1 MAINLGNLG
10 KKQAGKKTPERP
22 IIKDEK
28 LALKV
33 DEFARLTE
41 EKKSVE
47 GALAVLNKEIRS
59 AAFEEFL
66 TYNSG
71 GNAYTGSV
79 EVIGTEFKVMASFTT
94 GYRSLY
100 DRDQIQ
106 PILGEEKTNEFFAEK
121 FTLAIDGD
129 QIPKAVQQTFV
140 DRLVA
145 LCAELGIDPG
155 DAIKA
160 DQRLVPN
167 KDFNE
172 KKVKLSKGIVR
183 DLDAVVPTPSMLK
196 ASSIAPGSGVIIAA
210 PATSS
215 PDASP
220 QDGSPAVA
228 AAGESPTASPPIGR
242 GRFTLDPALS
252 FPCATVRSVV
262 IEPCSLRTV
271 ASLLLKWPKN

>member
-1 MAINLGNLG
+1 MAINLGNIG
-10 KKQAGKKTPERP
+10 KKQAGKKTPDRP
-22 IIKDEK
+22 VIKDEK
-28 LALKV
+28 LAVKV

-47 GALAVLNKEIRS
+47 GALAVLNKEIRT

-66 TYNSG
+66 TWNSG

-79 EVIGTEFKVMASFTT
+79 EVIGVEHKTMVSFTT

-106 PILGEEKTNEFFAEK
+106 PIIGEEKTNEFFNEK
-121 FTLAIDGD
+121 FTIAIDGD
-129 QIPKAVQQTFV
+129 QIPKAVQQNFV

-145 LCAELGIDPG
+145 LCAELGVDPG
-155 DAIKA
+155 TALKA

-172 KKVKLSKGIVR
+172 KKVKLAKGIVR
-183 DLDAVVPTPSMLK
+183 DLDAVVPTPSMIK

-210 PATSS
+210 PATNS
-215 PDASP
+215 PQSP

-228 AAGESPTASPPIGR
+228 GETPAA
-242 GRFTLDPALS
+242 
-252 FPCATVRSVV
+252 
-262 IEPCSLRTV
+262 
-271 ASLLLKWPKN
+271 